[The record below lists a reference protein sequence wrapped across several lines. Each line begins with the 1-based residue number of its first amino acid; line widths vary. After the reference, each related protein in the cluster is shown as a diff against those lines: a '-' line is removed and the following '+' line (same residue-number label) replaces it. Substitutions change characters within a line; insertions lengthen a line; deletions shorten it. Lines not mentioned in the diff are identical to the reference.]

1 MVFIP
6 VRLFCVLYWGLNNY
20 FGMKEHGR
28 QLSVSA
34 IENGTVIDHV
44 PAKNLFKVIQIL
56 GLDRIETQ
64 ITFGTNLES
73 EKLGRK
79 AIIKIEGVFFEDK
92 DINRIAL
99 VAPDAKLNIIRDYE
113 VVEKKLVE
121 VPDTIFGI
129 AKCMNPKCITNFESV
144 TTRFKVVSKKVVSLK
159 CHYCEKI
166 TNQEN
171 LQII

>member
-1 MVFIP
+1 MGYLPGRRSSVHY
-6 VRLFCVLYWGLNNY
+6 LELNKEARK
-20 FGMKEHGR
+20 MKEPK

-44 PAKNLFKVIQIL
+44 PANTLFKVIQIL
-56 GLDRIETQ
+56 GLDHIENQ

-73 EKLGRK
+73 KKLGKK
-79 AIIKIEGVFFEDK
+79 AIIKISGIYFEDE

-99 VAPDAKLNIIRDYE
+99 VAPEAKLNIIKDYE
-113 VVEKKLVE
+113 VVEKKVVE
-121 VPDTIFGI
+121 VPDNIVGI

-144 TTRFKVVSKKVVSLK
+144 TTRFRVVSKKNVALK

-166 TNQEN
+166 TTQDN

>member
-1 MVFIP
+1 
-6 VRLFCVLYWGLNNY
+6 
-20 FGMKEHGR
+20 MKEPK

-34 IENGTVIDHV
+34 IENGTVIDHI
-44 PAKNLFKVIQIL
+44 PAKNLFKVISIL
-56 GLDRIETQ
+56 GLDHIDSQ

-73 EKLGRK
+73 KKLGKK
-79 AIIKIEGVFFEDK
+79 AIIKISGKYFEDT

-113 VVEKKLVE
+113 VVEKKVVE
-121 VPDTIFGI
+121 VPEQIVGI
-129 AKCMNPKCITNFESV
+129 AKCMNPKCITNFERV
-144 TTRFKVVSKKVVSLK
+144 TTRFRVVSKKSVALK

-166 TNQEN
+166 TDQEN

>member
-1 MVFIP
+1 
-6 VRLFCVLYWGLNNY
+6 
-20 FGMKEHGR
+20 MKEPK

-34 IENGTVIDHV
+34 IQNGTVIDHI
-44 PAKNLFKVIQIL
+44 PANNLFKVIQIL
-56 GLDRIETQ
+56 RLDCIDNQ
-64 ITFGTNLES
+64 ITFGTNLDS
-73 EKLGRK
+73 KKLGRK
-79 AIIKIEGVFFEDK
+79 AIIKIADKFFEDD

-113 VVEKKLVE
+113 VAEKKVVK
-121 VPDTIFGI
+121 VPDTIIGI
-129 AKCMNPKCITNFESV
+129 AKCMNPKCITNFEQV
-144 TTRFKVVSKKVVSLK
+144 TTRFRVVSKKNVSLK

>member
-1 MVFIP
+1 
-6 VRLFCVLYWGLNNY
+6 
-20 FGMKEHGR
+20 MKEPK

-34 IENGTVIDHV
+34 IESGTVIDHI
-44 PAKNLFKVIQIL
+44 PANTLFKVISIL
-56 GLDRIETQ
+56 GLDHIDSQ

-73 EKLGRK
+73 KKLGRK
-79 AIIKIEGVFFEDK
+79 AIIKISGKFFEDN

-99 VAPDAKLNIIRDYE
+99 VAPEAKLNIIKDDE
-113 VVEKKLVE
+113 VVEKKVVE
-121 VPDTIFGI
+121 VPDEIVGI
-129 AKCMNPKCITNFESV
+129 AKCMNPKCITNYEKV
-144 TTRFKVVSKKVVSLK
+144 TTRFRVVSKKNVALK